1 MAQRTA
7 FLNSDAKWY
16 NKDFHHTWIHN
27 YLLHQVWVMFTD
39 YNTKNEFKLG
49 NGQISGGKAIIR
61 CTRTTGNFAGS
72 KILALFESTATES
85 ISTSGDKKVFIEIP
99 EIYVN
104 DSTAITD
111 TLTQGLNLWVG
122 VIKSEA
128 DYPSHT
134 NYIPL
139 WEITGG
145 DWEQAVDVRP
155 EILARGKPNTISYID
170 NNGVQRNMMLD
181 ASSLNKFLKSNWA
194 WVAPSWAD
202 VWDVVEVSNL
212 KNTFF
217 AWEDLLPKSMF
228 RMESELDTV
237 DAVDESIR
245 FGYDTDSAKVQLNT
259 ILSGKE
265 WDYVKL
271 NLEGFNTPADNVNV
285 RIETVDSSGNATGT
299 LINPDATATI
309 NPSWTLE
316 EMSINLA
323 WMIDWT
329 TAGQEVAVV
338 LSRSGAL
345 STSNYYKVWVAT
357 ADTGI
362 WKVKTFDWTS
372 WNLETGKKWY
382 ISSPL
387 FMEEWAIQSKATT
400 EFLAETTGYVE
411 AGATAGNEFTGVRFG
426 MIEYDGFKPWDKVFL
441 TDTGELSNISW
452 AIQKQIGSWVKT
464 DVVEISST
472 WIWWGW
478 WVMTYDAVVAADG
491 SWDYENIEEALAD
504 DKFKLFIKKGSYDI
518 TGNQYGELHIS
529 ANSDIILQWENTE
542 EVILNFNVY
551 SYNWEQ
557 AFVCLKKK
565 VWYTGSVNALV
576 QNLTMNCHYSWDYAY
591 MQAVENKNIN
601 FAKVCFCNIK
611 WTTTKWLNFYPTS
624 WNHIITE
631 SSYISN
637 TDKNTELWV
646 TIWLRFNTSSTSQT
660 INCKAEVFATNK
672 TLSHI
677 LDIRWWWVSVW
688 NTLIINSY
696 SNADTSSQVITQWT
710 GLRDSYSV
718 SWGKAK
724 VRIYWTLY
732 NCSISHSEAAVENSD
747 LYTKL
752 SSGIEQWYPWK
763 SYTTGTYVID
773 PWIDWYLKCTSNHTS
788 DWTNPDYSKWEKVA
802 PSVDFAGRMIW
813 GTISVWD
820 YHNILLRWSSIY
832 LPSTYLWGLS
842 WGEINN
848 AHVNIGKK
856 CVFTLWWWLNIVDKV
871 CINVS
876 SWNYVLNVA
885 WDYNKL
891 INIMSYL
898 QVNIGDYNKFE
909 TTASKINVKW
919 NCNIVKHNM
928 FFWKDYIPVLTDT
941 WYTWNIVSDNIL
953 KKDIYWYND

>member
-72 KILALFESTATES
+72 KMLALFESTATES

-155 EILARGKPNTISYID
+155 EILARGKPNTISYTD

-228 RMESELDTV
+228 RMESELDTI

-245 FGYDTDSAKVQLNT
+245 FGYDTNSAKVQLNT
-259 ILSGKE
+259 ILSGEE

-309 NPSWTLE
+309 SPSWTLE

-387 FMEEWAIQSKATT
+387 FMEEWAMQSKATT

-464 DVVEISST
+464 DVVEISSI

-491 SWDYENIEEALAD
+491 SWDYTNVRTALLNDKRRIFIRNWTYNHENEYWDAARKWTDILIE
-504 DKFKLFIKKGSYDI
+504 
-518 TGNQYGELHIS
+518 
-529 ANSDIILQWENTE
+529 WESKE
-542 EVILNFNVY
+542 WVI
-551 SYNWEQ
+551 
-557 AFVCLKKK
+557 
-565 VWYTGSVNALV
+565 
-576 QNLTMNCHYSWDYAY
+576 
-591 MQAVENKNIN
+591 IN
-601 FAKVCFCNIK
+601 F
-611 WTTTKWLNFYPTS
+611 TS
-624 WNHIITE
+624 
-631 SSYISN
+631 
-637 TDKNTELWV
+637 
-646 TIWLRFNTSSTSQT
+646 TSSTSSSNRWFIHTRTWSWTSAHWFKLCNVT
-660 INCKAEVFATNK
+660 INVTPWWGDAWDNWPYNALFKDTSTINYNNPWIVDNCDIYLDSTNWAAVLCDNVRMWSNVAMWRIRTRTDRARVWFFWCNIETKWHNYRIWLSWQPYWTLWDTTCFYDCYIKSSWSMWFWVRSCRFNNCKVSVGNVDWQSLRLYCTSFYCDNIFNWYSYDWWQVSIPEIIESRLSVSTDTSPSWWFKIWWMSLSNVFLSATTN
-672 TLSHI
+672 TLAVEQ
-677 LDIRWWWVSVW
+677 DVNGWWWYNSYFRCDDNNSTLEINKCIIWCEIECDAITIDASGENMSWCVLWSSRNWNNTLLEWIVTWCTIVWLWTMIWDDYYSYNGTWMVWCKCIWSGQRIILNWEWLVFTWNHSYNLKIELWENASKCVVNWNYANSYNTIAWSSYCCTVW
-688 NTLIINSY
+688 NCFSLSTNS
-696 SNADTSSQVITQWT
+696 QWT
-710 GLRDSYSV
+710 GHVY
-718 SWGKAK
+718 A
-724 VRIYWTLY
+724 
-732 NCSISHSEAAVENSD
+732 NN
-747 LYTKL
+747 
-752 SSGIEQWYPWK
+752 
-763 SYTTGTYVID
+763 ID
-773 PWIDWYLKCTSNHTS
+773 
-788 DWTNPDYSKWEKVA
+788 
-802 PSVDFAGRMIW
+802 
-813 GTISVWD
+813 
-820 YHNILLRWSSIY
+820 
-832 LPSTYLWGLS
+832 
-842 WGEINN
+842 
-848 AHVNIGKK
+848 
-856 CVFTLWWWLNIVDKV
+856 
-871 CINVS
+871 
-876 SWNYVLNVA
+876 
-885 WDYNKL
+885 
-891 INIMSYL
+891 
-898 QVNIGDYNKFE
+898 
-909 TTASKINVKW
+909 
-919 NCNIVKHNM
+919 
-928 FFWKDYIPVLTDT
+928 
-941 WYTWNIVSDNIL
+941 
-953 KKDIYWYND
+953 

>member
-1 MAQRTA
+1 
-7 FLNSDAKWY
+7 
-16 NKDFHHTWIHN
+16 
-27 YLLHQVWVMFTD
+27 
-39 YNTKNEFKLG
+39 
-49 NGQISGGKAIIR
+49 
-61 CTRTTGNFAGS
+61 
-72 KILALFESTATES
+72 
-85 ISTSGDKKVFIEIP
+85 
-99 EIYVN
+99 
-104 DSTAITD
+104 
-111 TLTQGLNLWVG
+111 

-155 EILARGKPNTISYID
+155 EILARGKPNTISYTD

-228 RMESELDTV
+228 RMESELDTI

-245 FGYDTDSAKVQLNT
+245 FGYDTNSAKVQLNT
-259 ILSGKE
+259 ILSGEE

-329 TAGQEVAVV
+329 TAGQKVAVV

-464 DVVEISST
+464 DVVEISSI

-491 SWDYENIEEALAD
+491 SWDYTTIMDALNAWQSKLYIKNWTYTMTEYTFNNWFEFIGESQDWVVINIDFANRSNSI
-504 DKFKLFIKKGSYDI
+504 FKTNLSTAHNAWLFKM
-518 TGNQYGELHIS
+518 E
-529 ANSDIILQWENTE
+529 
-542 EVILNFNVY
+542 
-551 SYNWEQ
+551 
-557 AFVCLKKK
+557 
-565 VWYTGSVNALV
+565 
-576 QNLTMNCHYSWDYAY
+576 NLTMNITYTWNYWYFTLFGALLDDEKRRIIVERCSINVYA
-591 MQAVENKNIN
+591 IHW
-601 FAKVCFCNIK
+601 C
-611 WTTTKWLNFYPTS
+611 NFYIDSWWTRTQSLVKWCYIYVWCQTS
-624 WNHIITE
+624 WADWTSRWFLWIGDRWMCITTSVVVDAAWSIATSWATFDANARGTYIWCNFRMWE
-631 SSYISN
+631 AHQTVWDVINVWPSHGIKCSFRSSSKGN
-637 TDKNTELWV
+637 
-646 TIWLRFNTSSTSQT
+646 R
-660 INCKAEVFATNK
+660 
-672 TLSHI
+672 
-677 LDIRWWWVSVW
+677 
-688 NTLIINSY
+688 
-696 SNADTSSQVITQWT
+696 
-710 GLRDSYSV
+710 
-718 SWGKAK
+718 
-724 VRIYWTLY
+724 RIYWLCEDCSFGANWSWISYDTALNSAVHNKTIQTWQPNKAYTVWTYVNFVNWTYLAKCKTAHTSWDTFDSSKRDAVYWDVFINWTLHH
-732 NCSISHSEAAVENSD
+732 CSIEAWWVVVLSWFSNYAD
-747 LYTKL
+747 AIYTPSQSNTFDCNAIRFSK
-752 SSGIEQWYPWK
+752 SSSSMTWYAWVVVLWLK
-763 SYTTGTYVID
+763 TVTNNRITL
-773 PWIDWYLKCTSNHTS
+773 DWYSGEMDIMLIWEWTIFTSNRMVGNTWFVYAN
-788 DWTNPDYSKWEKVA
+788 WTWW
-802 PSVDFAGRMIW
+802 MIANN
-813 GTISVWD
+813 VWIYIED
-820 YHNILLRWSSIY
+820 SSI
-832 LPSTYLWGLS
+832 PSFSKNSTES
-842 WGEINN
+842 
-848 AHVNIGKK
+848 
-856 CVFTLWWWLNIVDKV
+856 NIV
-871 CINVS
+871 
-876 SWNYVLNVA
+876 
-885 WDYNKL
+885 
-891 INIMSYL
+891 
-898 QVNIGDYNKFE
+898 VNN
-909 TTASKINVKW
+909 TTAW
-919 NCNIVKHNM
+919 
-928 FFWKDYIPVLTDT
+928 
-941 WYTWNIVSDNIL
+941 
-953 KKDIYWYND
+953 